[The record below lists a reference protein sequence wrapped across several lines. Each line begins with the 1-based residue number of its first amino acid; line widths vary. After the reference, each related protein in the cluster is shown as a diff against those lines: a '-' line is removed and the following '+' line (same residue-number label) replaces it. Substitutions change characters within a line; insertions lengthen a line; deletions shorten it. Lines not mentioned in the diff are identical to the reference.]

1 MPRMTVRHP
10 IRTLDNR
17 LLFSSGALLTEETV
31 NAMIGSHRANS
42 YQMYPLL
49 LYGSVQEDC
58 LDFLRFP
65 PYATIF
71 QDKKQIDGLFNLL
84 DTVRF
89 PIPILQSLDYFK
101 QRDLFT
107 YTHVLMVFALSTLL
121 ARDLIPDYEEC
132 IQLSATGPTH
142 DIGKICVP
150 LPILKKTTPLTKTER
165 SFLEHHATAGYVL
178 LSYYYRNT
186 QLLAC
191 KVAFDHH
198 ERRDQSGYPRGIPLQ
213 DPLVEIIAVSDIYD
227 ALIMPRPYRSSAYDN
242 RTALEEIIEMAKQ
255 NKIGWD
261 VVKALI
267 AYHRKPHPPY
277 KEITISAEKR
287 GAPPSYNVYGM
298 IAEETDPKDRT
309 HPRPPPRGG
318 GRGRRRPKPSP

>member
-1 MPRMTVRHP
+1 MPGLTLQHP
-10 IRTLDNR
+10 IHTLDNQ
-17 LLFSSGALLTEETV
+17 LLFPSGALLTKETL
-31 NAMIGSHRANS
+31 NAVIYSHRADS

-84 DTVRF
+84 ETVRF

-101 QRDLFT
+101 RHDLFT

-121 ARDLIPDYEEC
+121 AKDLIPDYEEC
-132 IQLSATGPTH
+132 IRLSATGPTH
-142 DIGKICVP
+142 DTGKVCVP
-150 LPILKKTTPLTKTER
+150 LHILKKTTPLTKTER
-165 SFLEHHATAGYVL
+165 GFLEHHAAAGYVL
-178 LSYYYRNT
+178 LSYYYKNT
-186 QLLAC
+186 QHLAC
-191 KVAFDHH
+191 KVALDHH
-198 ERRDQSGYPRGIPLQ
+198 ERRDGSGYPRGIPLK

-242 RTALEEIIEMAKQ
+242 RTALEEITEMAKQ
-255 NKIGWD
+255 NKVGWD

-267 AYHRKPHPPY
+267 AHHRKAHPPY
-277 KEITISAEKR
+277 KEMTISAEKR
-287 GAPPSYNVYGM
+287 GTPPSYNVYGI
-298 IAEETDPKDRT
+298 IAEEIDPKDRT
-309 HPRPPPRGG
+309 E
-318 GRGRRRPKPSP
+318 